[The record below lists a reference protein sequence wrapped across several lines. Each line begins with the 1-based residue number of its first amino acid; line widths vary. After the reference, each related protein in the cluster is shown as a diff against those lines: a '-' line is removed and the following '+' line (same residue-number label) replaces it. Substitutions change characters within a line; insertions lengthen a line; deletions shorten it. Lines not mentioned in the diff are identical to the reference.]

1 MKRTLITALCGV
13 CMLTA
18 LPLIASAQTAGR
30 PMSHPPVASPGAPGM
45 TPVSS
50 GMSGA
55 VIGDKKTHVY
65 HLPGDKS
72 MLPAPQNR
80 VYFYS
85 ATQAAAAGYKVAG
98 VGGAHG
104 RHQTTRVS
112 RHVTNRGTGHAG
124 ASGVPATAAQLNNH
138 K

>member
-1 MKRTLITALCGV
+1 
-13 CMLTA
+13 MLAA
-18 LPLIASAQTAGR
+18 LPLMAAAQTAGR
-30 PMSHPPVASPGAPGM
+30 PMSHPPVSSPGAPGM
-45 TPVSS
+45 TPVNP

-65 HLPGDKS
+65 HLPGDKGT
-72 MLPAPQNR
+72 LPAPQNR
-80 VYFYS
+80 VYFRS
-85 ATQAAAAGYKVAG
+85 AMAAATAGYKAAG

-112 RHVTNRGTGHAG
+112 RHATNQGTGHAG
-124 ASGVPATAAQLNNH
+124 ASGVPATAAQLNNT